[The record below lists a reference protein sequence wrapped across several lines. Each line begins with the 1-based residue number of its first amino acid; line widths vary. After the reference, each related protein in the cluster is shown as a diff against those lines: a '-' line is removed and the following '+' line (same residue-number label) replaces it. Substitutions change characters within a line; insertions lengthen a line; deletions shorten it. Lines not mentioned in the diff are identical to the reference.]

1 MALMEKAATAC
12 PLCHNKRHGLIK
24 CGYGLRAG
32 YVTKHNPEK
41 AKARLETLDLS
52 KGRRAKPDNN
62 PSARLSQAT
71 SPAPPSQPAPQAAP
85 QASPSSP
92 PPPTQSISEDVDEVI
107 AASAEAMKGEEE
119 DIAGAFSL
127 SDNDESLVEAGD
139 ILSREECERQGNWT
153 SGPNSLKITKTS
165 VAPPYLL
172 APVPS
177 TLPLAS
183 ACAAIVAN
191 QDASL
196 SPTNLP
202 PVMKSVVTLFSPTIY
217 KMAAAFLQRA

>member
-24 CGYGLRAG
+24 CGYGLFAD

-52 KGRRAKPDNN
+52 KGRRAKPDNK

-71 SPAPPSQPAPQAAP
+71 PPAPPSQPAPQAAP

-92 PPPTQSISEDVDEVI
+92 PPLTQSISEDVDEVI
-107 AASAEAMKGEEE
+107 AASAEAMKGGEE
-119 DIAGAFSL
+119 DIAGVFSL
-127 SDNDESLVEAGD
+127 SDNDESLVEAGE
-139 ILSREECERQGNWT
+139 ILSREECARQGNWT
-153 SGPNSLKITKTS
+153 SGPNSLNITKTS

-183 ACAAIVAN
+183 A
-191 QDASL
+191 
-196 SPTNLP
+196 
-202 PVMKSVVTLFSPTIY
+202 
-217 KMAAAFLQRA
+217 